1 MLDTMDDHKR
11 IDLDAEMP
19 YLARWAESGK
29 SVPYSSTDMGRNDDT
44 GTWRSDTEEAD
55 T

>member
-1 MLDTMDDHKR
+1 MEESTMELSELD
-11 IDLDAEMP
+11 LEAELP
-19 YLARWAESGK
+19 YLARWAADGYTT
-29 SVPYSSTDMGRNDDT
+29 PYSSNEMGRNDDT